1 MDIRITIGQLS
12 KATDTKAVTIRYY
25 ESAGLLSPVSRTQG
39 GYRLYTERER
49 DRLIFIKRARHLG
62 LSLDD
67 VKSLLG
73 LADDESAPC
82 ARVDSI
88 IHEQLERVR
97 ARVSDLL
104 KLEEELA
111 RLEQCCQADTVA
123 ECKIIE
129 SLSGAGRSP

>member
-1 MDIRITIGQLS
+1 MESRITIGQLA

-25 ESAGLLSPVSRTQG
+25 ESAGLLSPVTRTQG
-39 GYRLYTERER
+39 GYRLYTDRER

-62 LSLDD
+62 LSLED

-73 LADDESAPC
+73 LADDENAPC
-82 ARVDSI
+82 RQVDSI

-97 ARVSDLL
+97 SRLKDLQQ
-104 KLEEELA
+104 LERELD

-123 ECKIIE
+123 DCKIIE
-129 SLSGAGRSP
+129 SLSR